1 MPLDGV
7 ETLRRLLIRGLELST
22 QAAVEDTLRDALDIV
37 NGDCAVHLRVRPA
50 RAGVEWRTVTD
61 ADCWHV
67 VEFVPASDVGMVVAT
82 CPTPGSAELLRE
94 LLTER
99 ARGRAE

>member
-50 RAGVEWRTVTD
+50 GAGVEWRTVTD
-61 ADCWHV
+61 VDRWHV
-67 VEFVPASDVGMVVAT
+67 VEFVPATDVGIVVAT
-82 CPTPGSAELLRE
+82 CPRPDNAELLRE
-94 LLTER
+94 LLRTRQEE
-99 ARGRAE
+99 G